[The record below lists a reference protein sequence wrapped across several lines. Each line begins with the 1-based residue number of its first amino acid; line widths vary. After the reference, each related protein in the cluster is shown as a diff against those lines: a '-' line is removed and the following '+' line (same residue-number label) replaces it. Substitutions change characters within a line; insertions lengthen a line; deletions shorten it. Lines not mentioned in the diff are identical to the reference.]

1 MNIEKEFTSAWDV
14 LKKKPMA
21 FSTEKEFLKKFN
33 SCKTFAWMTF
43 KSDGNYLGHAEIGKT
58 KRDDF
63 RLDIRFSYFDS
74 NLNETHGF
82 MLKSIEGTDNILN
95 IYQCFY
101 FESNTITDLIKDKVL
116 ERKIDYKNGDVEKFF
131 YNIINIHEKDL
142 EFNLDT
148 IEELFLRFKP
158 YNFNN
163 PPYEIELD
171 ESKKSIYYKRK

>member
-1 MNIEKEFTSAWDV
+1 MKIEKEFISAWDV
-14 LKKKPMA
+14 LEKKPMA
-21 FSTEKEFLKKFN
+21 FLTEKECLKNFN
-33 SCKTFAWMTF
+33 SCKTFAGIAF
-43 KSDGNYLGHAEIGKT
+43 KSDGNYLGHADIGKT

-101 FESNTITDLIKDKVL
+101 FESNTITDIVKDRVL
-116 ERKIDYKNGDVEKFF
+116 DRKIGYKNGDGEKFF
-131 YNIINIHEKDL
+131 YTIINIHEKNV

-158 YNFNN
+158 YNFHNL
-163 PPYEIELD
+163 PYEIELD